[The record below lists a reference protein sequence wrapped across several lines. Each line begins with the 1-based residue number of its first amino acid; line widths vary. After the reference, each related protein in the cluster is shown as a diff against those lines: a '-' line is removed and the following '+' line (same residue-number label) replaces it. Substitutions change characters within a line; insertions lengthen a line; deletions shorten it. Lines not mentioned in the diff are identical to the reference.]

1 MGQTSVTN
9 LSRTKIIACQT
20 VAEVLRGLLPSTA
33 QLSVLEFGLHLTPEK
48 LHETLQAEVDRSD
61 GDVDTI
67 LFGYGMCS
75 KGTLGLEARQARLVI
90 PRCDDCIAL
99 FLGSRAEYERQR
111 RIALGTFFLTRG
123 WIEYGGDPYTEYRKM
138 AAKYGD
144 ERALR
149 LEKVIMQNYT
159 RVALIDMGDLEER
172 HRQHAQK
179 VARLFDWKVD
189 EIPGSRT
196 LLERL
201 IGGAW
206 DDDFLV
212 IESGGKT
219 SLDMFLS
226 VG

>member
-1 MGQTSVTN
+1 
-9 LSRTKIIACQT
+9 
-20 VAEVLRGLLPSTA
+20 
-33 QLSVLEFGLHLTPEK
+33 
-48 LHETLQAEVDRSD
+48 
-61 GDVDTI
+61 
-67 LFGYGMCS
+67 
-75 KGTLGLEARQARLVI
+75 
-90 PRCDDCIAL
+90 
-99 FLGSRAEYERQR
+99 
-111 RIALGTFFLTRG
+111 
-123 WIEYGGDPYTEYRKM
+123 
-138 AAKYGD
+138 
-144 ERALR
+144 
-149 LEKVIMQNYT
+149 MQNYT